1 LDAIILIG
9 ELESALRAMGDE
21 QRAVG
26 AKAYLKS
33 DLEFIG
39 VAAKPLRTVAR
50 EFQAAHPDVDRGQLV
65 ALVQELWKQPVFEL
79 KAVAVALLE
88 RRTTALVTG
97 DLELV
102 EELLRQSHTWALVD
116 WLCTKVAAPL
126 VDSNSEAT
134 RAILERW
141 STDEDFW
148 IRRASM
154 LAQLPALRAG
164 GGDFEL
170 FASFAARMVG
180 EKQFFIRKAIG
191 WVLRDVSKKRP
202 ELAYDFLAE
211 HVHQVSGLTLRE
223 GSKYLPEEGREALRE
238 LHRSRKTED

>member
-1 LDAIILIG
+1 MTADSLVR
-9 ELESALRAMGDE
+9 ELERDLRAVGDE
-21 QRAVG
+21 ERSRG

-39 VAAKPLRTVAR
+39 VTAKPLRK
-50 EFQAAHPDVDRGQLV
+50 V
-65 ALVQELWKQPVFEL
+65 ALDFLDRHPGFDGAWLKELAVVLWQQPVFEL
-79 KAVAVALLE
+79 KAVAVALFERNVQLLE
-88 RRTTALVTG
+88 VA

-102 EELLRQSHTWALVD
+102 ERLLRRSHTWALVD

-126 VDSNSEAT
+126 VERDPAVTEAT
-134 RAILERW
+134 LRRW
-141 STDEDFW
+141 SIDDDFW

-170 FASFAARMVG
+170 FASLASSMVD
-180 EKQFFIRKAIG
+180 EKEFFIRKAIG

-202 ELAYDFLAE
+202 GLAYSFLLE
-211 HVHQVSGLTLRE
+211 HLDKVSGLTFRE
-223 GSKYLPEEGREALRE
+223 GSKYLHEEQREELR
-238 LHRSRKTED
+238 RRRG

>member
-1 LDAIILIG
+1 MTADSLVR
-9 ELESALRAMGDE
+9 ELERDLRAVGDE
-21 QRAVG
+21 ERSRG

-39 VAAKPLRTVAR
+39 VTAKPLRK
-50 EFQAAHPDVDRGQLV
+50 V
-65 ALVQELWKQPVFEL
+65 ALDFLDRHPGFDGAWLKELAVVLWQQPVFEL
-79 KAVAVALLE
+79 KAVAVALFERNVQLLE
-88 RRTTALVTG
+88 VA

-102 EELLRQSHTWALVD
+102 ERLLRRSHTWALVD

-126 VDSNSEAT
+126 VERDPAVTEAT
-134 RAILERW
+134 LRRW
-141 STDEDFW
+141 SIDDDFW

-170 FASFAARMVG
+170 FASLASSMVE
-180 EKQFFIRKAIG
+180 EKEFFIRKAIG

-202 ELAYDFLAE
+202 GLAYSFLLE
-211 HVHQVSGLTLRE
+211 HLDKVSGLTFRE
-223 GSKYLPEEGREALRE
+223 GSKYLHEEQREELR
-238 LHRSRKTED
+238 RRRG